1 MIVHIVY
8 IKVLVCVVPAHN
20 VKEVV
25 IIEDIVRERAYLWQT
40 WITLHEIF
48 LHVEAEA
55 FVRSHSL
62 VKATEDQN
70 GLTVDWH
77 AHGQV
82 AGRPGRLGVQ
92 VDHAPHVM
100 IDVVHLDRIR
110 DLLLIELGS
119 TTKYIDIL
127 VVENAACSGVSRH
140 IQICDP
146 APSVILNI
154 VLFARCVETLCIVA
168 TDHENQPALRIKS
181 REI

>member
-20 VKEVV
+20 VEEVV
-25 IIEDIVRERAYLWQT
+25 IIEYVVRERAYLWQT
-40 WITLHEIF
+40 WITLHEIL

-55 FVRSHSL
+55 FVSSHGL

-82 AGRPGRLGVQ
+82 TGRPSRFGVQ
-92 VDHAPHVM
+92 VDHAPHVV
-100 IDVVHLDRIR
+100 INVVHLDSIR

-119 TTKYIDIL
+119 TTEYIDVL
-127 VVENAACSGVSRH
+127 VVENAACSGVSCH
-140 IQICDP
+140 I
-146 APSVILNI
+146 
-154 VLFARCVETLCIVA
+154 
-168 TDHENQPALRIKS
+168 
-181 REI
+181 